1 MADSLQERKSLFVAG
16 IKPLLKTEQSNTVKK
31 YMSLVIISM
40 AQHDYLSLEGGEE
53 ILEWVC
59 LNCAIPNSVVAE
71 WEEKQAAK
79 KKVAGKV
86 RVVDL
91 THKAGKERRKQR
103 KGVSCPSAPG
113 LRRSAAARS
122 FDHSS
127 HGPGP
132 LAVSS

>member
-59 LNCAIPNSVVAE
+59 LNCAIPQSVVNE
-71 WEEKQAAK
+71 WEQKQAAK
-79 KKVAGKV
+79 QKVW
-86 RVVDL
+86 R
-91 THKAGKERRKQR
+91 
-103 KGVSCPSAPG
+103 
-113 LRRSAAARS
+113 
-122 FDHSS
+122 
-127 HGPGP
+127 
-132 LAVSS
+132 